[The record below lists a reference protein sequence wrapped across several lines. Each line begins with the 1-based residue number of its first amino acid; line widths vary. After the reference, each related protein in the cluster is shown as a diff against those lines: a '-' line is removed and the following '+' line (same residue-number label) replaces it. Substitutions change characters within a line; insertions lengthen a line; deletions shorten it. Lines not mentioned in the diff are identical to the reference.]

1 VPPGRRVAAV
11 KQALQGY
18 EVSRRLVHIS
28 IEPVSAAS
36 ASQ

>member
-11 KQALQGY
+11 KQALQGD